1 MTKDKKFQS
10 SNTINA
16 KGILLD
22 LSTTQVMGIL
32 NITFDSFYD
41 GGKNNTLTKA
51 VEKAHQFIKEGA
63 KIIDIGAYSS
73 RPGAKHISAT
83 EEWNRLKTIIPII
96 NKEFP
101 ETVLSVDT
109 FRSEIARKSIDSGAH
124 MINDISAGEMDEKMF
139 DTISELKVPY
149 ILMHMKGKPQNM
161 QNNPQ
166 YECIEDEIVDFFK
179 KKISILEKKGVEDI
193 IVDPGFGFGKTL
205 AHNYR
210 LLNKMEKLNELSRP
224 LLAGVSRKSMIYKL
238 LETQP
243 QEALNGTSVLHTICL
258 LKGVSFL
265 RVHDVKE
272 AVECVKIINFAK
284 NNS

>member
-10 SNTINA
+10 SKTINA

-41 GGKNNTLTKA
+41 GGKNNSISKA
-51 VEKAHQFIKEGA
+51 VEKAHQLTKEGA

-83 EEWNRLKTIIPII
+83 EEWNRLKNIIPII

-101 ETVLSVDT
+101 ETALSVDT

-210 LLNKMEKLNELSRP
+210 LLNNMEKLNELSRP

-238 LETQP
+238 LETKP

-272 AVECVKIINFAK
+272 AVECAKIINFAK

>member
-10 SNTINA
+10 SKTINA

-41 GGKNNTLTKA
+41 GGKNNSISKA
-51 VEKAHQFIKEGA
+51 VEKAHQFTKEGA

-83 EEWNRLKTIIPII
+83 EEWDRLKNIIPII

-101 ETVLSVDT
+101 ETALSVDT

-124 MINDISAGEMDEKMF
+124 MFNDISAGEMDEKMF

-161 QNNPQ
+161 QNNPRYNVLRMKLLIFQ
-166 YECIEDEIVDFFK
+166 EKNINFR
-179 KKISILEKKGVEDI
+179 KKGVKD

-205 AHNYR
+205 THNYR
-210 LLNKMEKLNELSRP
+210 LLNNMEKLNEL
-224 LLAGVSRKSMIYKL
+224 L
-238 LETQP
+238 T
-243 QEALNGTSVLHTICL
+243 
-258 LKGVSFL
+258 
-265 RVHDVKE
+265 
-272 AVECVKIINFAK
+272 FACWCF
-284 NNS
+284 

>member
-10 SNTINA
+10 SKTINA

-41 GGKNNTLTKA
+41 GGKNNSISKA
-51 VEKAHQFIKEGA
+51 VEKAHQLTKEGA

-83 EEWNRLKTIIPII
+83 EEWNRLKNIIPII

-101 ETVLSVDT
+101 ETALSVDT

-205 AHNYR
+205 THNYR
-210 LLNKMEKLNELSRP
+210 LLNNMEKLNELSRP

-238 LETQP
+238 LETKP

-272 AVECVKIINFAK
+272 AVECAKIINFAK

>member
-1 MTKDKKFQS
+1 MPRAYCLIYQQP
-10 SNTINA
+10 
-16 KGILLD
+16 
-22 LSTTQVMGIL
+22 QVMGIL
-32 NITFDSFYD
+32 NITLDSFYD
-41 GGKNNTLTKA
+41 GGKNNTLSKA
-51 VEKAHQFIKEGA
+51 IEKAHQFIKEGA

-101 ETVLSVDT
+101 ETALSVDT

-179 KKISILEKKGVEDI
+179 KNINFRKKGVEDI

-210 LLNKMEKLNELSRP
+210 LLNNIEKLMN
-224 LLAGVSRKSMIYKL
+224 
-238 LETQP
+238 
-243 QEALNGTSVLHTICL
+243 
-258 LKGVSFL
+258 
-265 RVHDVKE
+265 
-272 AVECVKIINFAK
+272 
-284 NNS
+284 